1 MIEKTQTPGFWPNF
15 YEPLSGLG
23 ANIADWIAPAS
34 EASSGSDA
42 YSIAI
47 ELPGVSEDDIHLTVD
62 GGMVN
67 VRGEKR
73 SYREDSDDTWYFSE
87 RQFGAFLRSFRLPAD
102 VDETNVEASLK
113 DGVLTIR
120 VARRAATAQG
130 GKRVKINAG
139 A

>member
-1 MIEKTQTPGFWPNF
+1 MIEKTQAPGFWPNF
-15 YEPLSGLG
+15 YEPLRGLG
-23 ANIADWIAPAS
+23 AKIADWIAPAS
-34 EASSGSDA
+34 EASSARDA

-47 ELPGVSEDDIHLTVD
+47 ELPGVSEDDIHLTVER
-62 GGMVN
+62 GMVN
-67 VRGEKR
+67 VRGEKQ

>member
-1 MIEKTQTPGFWPNF
+1 MIEKTQAPGFWPNF
-15 YEPLSGLG
+15 YEPLRGLG
-23 ANIADWIAPAS
+23 AKIADWIAPAS
-34 EASSGSDA
+34 ASDA

-47 ELPGVSEDDIHLTVD
+47 ELPGVSEDDIHLTVER
-62 GGMVN
+62 GMVN
-67 VRGEKR
+67 VRGEKQ
-73 SYREDSDDTWYFSE
+73 SYREDRDDTWYFSE

-102 VDETNVEASLK
+102 ADETNVEASLK